1 MPFDDIDEFE
11 KEFSEGKLKIRI
23 VELENGLLIL
33 LSDSEKYR
41 MGHSAAAIPP
51 SHTRPQPTSTGL
63 FSTGPDSVLV
73 RTLAERVADITK
85 QMVMIVAGVQDL
97 NPNTMIELMQLLK
110 NHFVQ

>member
-1 MPFDDIDEFE
+1 MPFEDIEEFE

-51 SHTRPQPTSTGL
+51 SQTRSQPTSTGL
-63 FSTGPDSVLV
+63 FSTGPASVLV
-73 RTLAERVADITK
+73 RTLAERVAEITR
-85 QMVMIVAGVQDL
+85 QMVMIVAGVKDMDQK
-97 NPNTMIELMQLLK
+97 TMMELMQLLK